1 MNKAESHIA
10 IIGSGRLA
18 AFFGESLQRAGI
30 PVSFIISRNTF
41 TGKVLAD
48 VLGAEFSE
56 DLTTACRAD
65 LIFLAVHD
73 DSVARVS
80 QSLPPGPYTICHSAG
95 ALALDVLAGHAKRAV
110 VWPLQ
115 SIGGNLDTS
124 AVPVLLES
132 SDAGSENTLKQLFER
147 AGFQVHLADTAL
159 RMRYHLAAVF
169 ANNFSNAMLAA
180 SELVSESENLNPE
193 LLKPL
198 VERTFENALNRG
210 ALKSQTGPA
219 ARGDF
224 RTMERH
230 LEQLSFSP
238 KLQSL
243 YREVSAFITW
253 IKGRQS

>member
-1 MNKAESHIA
+1 MNKFNGHIA

-18 AFFGESLQRAGI
+18 AFLGESLQSAGV
-30 PVSFIISRNTF
+30 PVSTIISRNAF

-48 VLGAEFSE
+48 VLGADFSE
-56 DLTTACRAD
+56 DVTAACKAD

-95 ALALDVLAGHAKRAV
+95 ALALDVLAGHDKRAV
-110 VWPLQ
+110 LWPLQ
-115 SIGGNLDTS
+115 SIGGKLDPLQ
-124 AVPVLLES
+124 VPMLLEC
-132 SDAGSENTLKQLFER
+132 SDAGSENTIKSLFEQ
-147 AGFQVHLADTAL
+147 AGFQVHPANTAL

-180 SELVSESENLNPE
+180 SELVSESEKLNPE

-198 VERTFENALNRG
+198 IERTFENAGTRG

-224 RTMERH
+224 RTMDRH
-230 LEQLSFSP
+230 LEQLAYSP

-243 YREVSAFITW
+243 YREVSAFIAW
-253 IKGRQS
+253 LKGRQS